1 MGALRQIGEGLM
13 TEFGERLGHKIFGKV
28 IPEVAQPMFREAGG
42 FSKVDANI
50 YSKAIDFDP
59 EVRQPLEELIMSA
72 SKGDDNAYPILEA
85 MARDFEIEDSA
96 IRVRTKAEQNFAK
109 QQRKTLNIQSQMID
123 DAANP
128 KVTGSKGRKAKEFVA
143 TADKDTVVSHHQK
156 AMTYQPE
163 SGKET
168 DRFVTEGHHVNIL
181 DEYNKIP
188 TQHSSYAGVTPDSPS
203 PIVQVLERI
212 WGTKAGNAEE
222 NVADVLATM
231 TKPSRMARV
240 AAITEQTKGVLHQ
253 STLDDLLGKSKYK
266 PREFSSEQLVGL
278 NQFKKNNPGASTED
292 FIARWTQETG
302 EKIPEGSFPDIRVYA
317 PDAVSGGKK
326 KVAPLEIIKV
336 KDQATHNKRVELTF
350 DSLEKH
356 GVPGVDEARK
366 AYSLKDAK
374 IDSKLDIHGS
384 DHEVTHDILRELKK
398 IEGTAQFE
406 IEQLGPDGIFNLSFD
421 AAVKLQIRNV
431 QEMETVLAN
440 VLQYRY
446 KQVQKLFNKF
456 NKGKSFEKLSA
467 GEKQAFFKANV
478 NQLAVMGNLEKAVTI
493 DNALNPIKGWNNHIS
508 DVFGWKPQ
516 SLWMSIEQMEEI
528 IKEVGEK
535 VPATQPIPGFE

>member
-1 MGALRQIGEGLM
+1 MGFKGKLMSEVGQALGR
-13 TEFGERLGHKIFGKV
+13 KIFGET
-28 IPEVAQPMFREAGG
+28 IPETVQPMFKEGVGG
-42 FSKVDANI
+42 ISRVDADTF
-50 YSKAIDFDP
+50 SKAIDFDP
-59 EVRQPLEELIMSA
+59 EVREPLDALFRKA
-72 SKGDDNAYPILEA
+72 SEGDDDAYIFLEA
-85 MARDFEIEDSA
+85 AAKDFATEDQA
-96 IRVRTKAEQNFAK
+96 LRVKSKAEQNFAR
-109 QQRKTLNIQSQMID
+109 QQRKALNIQSQMID

-128 KVTGSKGRKAKEFVA
+128 AVTGSKGRKAKEFVA
-143 TADKDTVVSHHQK
+143 TADKDSVVSHHQK
-156 AMTYQPE
+156 AMTYQPD

-168 DRFVTEGHHVNIL
+168 DRFITEGHHVNIL

-188 TQHSSYAGVTPDSPS
+188 TQHSSYAGVTPESPS

-266 PREFSSEQLVGL
+266 PREFTSEQLVGL

-292 FIARWTQETG
+292 FISRWTQETG
-302 EKIPEGSFPDIRVYA
+302 EKIPEGSFPNIRVYA

-326 KVAPLEIIKV
+326 KVAPLEIIEV
-336 KDQATHNKRVELTF
+336 KDQATHSKRVELTF
-350 DSLEKH
+350 DALERH
-356 GVPGVDEARK
+356 GVPGVEEARK
-366 AYSLKDAK
+366 AWSLKDAK
-374 IDSKLDIHGS
+374 IDSKLDIYGS
-384 DHEVTHDILRELKK
+384 DHEVTHEILRELKQ

-406 IEQLGPDGIFNLSFD
+406 IEQLGPDGIFNLPFED
-421 AAVKLQIRNV
+421 AVKLQIRNV

-446 KQVQKLFNKF
+446 KQVKKLFNKF